1 MKSFVISS
9 FIFERDVSLVNPPSP
24 REYCAKREKKEREK
38 ERERL
43 RGRDTRPWFVLETL
57 DVHPLILETIAGDEE
72 KERGSVSLSAKGC

>member
-1 MKSFVISS
+1 MLIHLLLASI
-9 FIFERDVSLVNPPSP
+9 
-24 REYCAKREKKEREK
+24 AQREKKKKR

-43 RGRDTRPWFVLETL
+43 RGRDTRLWFVLETL